1 MSTASDDIV
10 VQDREELIYLL
21 CEAAEFEHTV
31 MCSYL
36 YAQWTLK
43 RGLDED
49 VTPTELAAI
58 ERWRRSLAQV
68 ALEEMLHLSLV
79 NNLLAAIG
87 AAPHLWRPAFPVR
100 PGHFPS
106 GILMSLTPFGEAALD
121 HFMYIE
127 RPEGL
132 LIADGAGF
140 GHATHYRRVA
150 RPDMLAPSPQD
161 YASQGHLYHGVLEGL
176 ARLCEQL
183 GEERVFVGHGQA
195 QVSIEEFGLPGLF
208 KIADLAS
215 ARAAIEQIVLQG
227 EGAPAHRED
236 SHFAR
241 FKAIRSELGE
251 LRAARP
257 GFEPARPVVCNPM
270 LGNAAITR
278 DRVHV
283 VEPLAGKVLDLGNSI
298 YALMIRSLSQ
308 VFAPAPLPRDL
319 RVALAASTT
328 VLMSTMARVAEVA
341 TRLPIDAAKDRST
354 AAPNFELPGSAGALV
369 QTCAARILGER
380 SAELGAAARRLA
392 DVVPL
397 AEVASDL
404 DRLAQ
409 RFEGMHLR
417 FEEPL
422 GDAVDRVA
430 HLDVPATPVG
440 VAASTAELPHAK
452 AADTPDVAWTGS
464 ITLRFD
470 GRRCIHS
477 RHCVLEAPGVFR
489 ANTPGAWIHP
499 EAASVEQCVH
509 VAHNCP
515 SGAIT
520 YERHDGGPQESAP
533 SVNVVRVRENGPY
546 AVHAQIESA
555 DAAFRVTLCRCGK
568 SSRKPYCDGSHVA
581 AGFVATGEPATLAS
595 QPLAERGGPLS
606 ITPVLDGPLQV
617 AGNVEICAGT
627 GRTVL
632 RTQSVRLCRCGAS
645 DKKPLCDGSHAR
657 IGFRSEQPS

>member
-43 RGLDED
+43 RGPDEE
-49 VTPTELAAI
+49 VTQTELAAI

-392 DVVPL
+392 HVVPL

-452 AADTPDVAWTGS
+452 AADTPDVAWTGT

>member
-422 GDAVDRVA
+422 GNAVDRVA

-440 VAASTAELPHAK
+440 VAASTVELPHAK
-452 AADTPDVAWTGS
+452 AADTPDVAWTGT

>member
-241 FKAIRSELGE
+241 FKSIRSELGE

-341 TRLPIDAAKDRST
+341 TRLPINAAKDRST

-452 AADTPDVAWTGS
+452 AADTPDVACTDS

-533 SVNVVRVRENGPY
+533 SVNVVLVRENGPY

-595 QPLAERGGPLS
+595 QPLAERGGTLS